1 MTSCPG
7 RNNEAQQKGVIKSF
21 AKPVLSV
28 LVWCFCNCVHPHDRL
43 HVTKAFLSHFALSDV
58 FVPRQMNVNRLV
70 MLVCP
75 DDIRYSNNHNHM
87 MT

>member
-1 MTSCPG
+1 MIGQESMCENVKDKVCCRRIGLERVGSIKKKCMTSCPG

-43 HVTKAFLSHFALSDV
+43 HVTKAFLSHRAL
-58 FVPRQMNVNRLV
+58 L
-70 MLVCP
+70 
-75 DDIRYSNNHNHM
+75 
-87 MT
+87 

>member
-43 HVTKAFLSHFALSDV
+43 HVTKAFLSHRAVL
-58 FVPRQMNVNRLV
+58 
-70 MLVCP
+70 
-75 DDIRYSNNHNHM
+75 
-87 MT
+87 